1 MGSLQ
6 QPASPA
12 RRTETT
18 QNPAMSTSSS
28 SVVSSGLVDSGLAIT
43 REYEVVVQPRII
55 YNQYNTATTALPAYG
70 DIPARDQQ
78 MDKTADAT
86 RSVVQ
91 FFEAR
96 MEKTKKPTFGFTGE
110 R

>member
-1 MGSLQ
+1 
-6 QPASPA
+6 
-12 RRTETT
+12 
-18 QNPAMSTSSS
+18 
-28 SVVSSGLVDSGLAIT
+28 
-43 REYEVVVQPRII
+43 
-55 YNQYNTATTALPAYG
+55 
-70 DIPARDQQ
+70 
-78 MDKTADAT
+78 MDKAADAT